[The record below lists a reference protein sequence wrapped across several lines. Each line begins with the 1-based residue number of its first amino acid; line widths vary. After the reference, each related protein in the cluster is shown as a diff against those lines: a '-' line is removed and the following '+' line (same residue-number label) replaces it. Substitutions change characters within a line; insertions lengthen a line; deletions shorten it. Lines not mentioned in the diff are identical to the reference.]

1 MINSA
6 IIYAYLRERNERMKK
21 TFFKSAKINE
31 FRLWGM
37 IFTLVG
43 MGVMI
48 LGTGGILLFGN
59 VGKIIAAFFLVIGMI
74 ALLVSV
80 AIYFWAG
87 MMSTS
92 ATMLDCPEC
101 HRPTKM
107 LGRTDRCMYCKT
119 ILTLD
124 PNEANTNVPEHA
136 HEVAAE
142 QAASIS
148 LEQNSQQK

>member
-1 MINSA
+1 
-6 IIYAYLRERNERMKK
+6 MKSI
-21 TFFKSAKINE
+21 FFKSAKINE

-59 VGKIIAAFFLVIGMI
+59 VGKIIAAFFLVIGLI

-92 ATMLDCPEC
+92 ATMLECPEC
-101 HRPTKM
+101 NRQTKM
-107 LGRTDRCMYCKT
+107 LGKTDRCMFCKT

-124 PNEANTNVPEHA
+124 PDAANTNVTEQSV
-136 HEVAAE
+136 ETSTE
-142 QAASIS
+142 QART
-148 LEQNSQQK
+148 

>member
-1 MINSA
+1 
-6 IIYAYLRERNERMKK
+6 MKNI
-21 TFFKSAKINE
+21 FFKSAKINE

-59 VGKIIAAFFLVIGMI
+59 VGKIIAAIFLVIGMI
-74 ALLVSV
+74 SLMISV
-80 AIYFWAG
+80 AVYFWAG

-92 ATMLDCPEC
+92 ATMLVCPEC
-101 HRPTKM
+101 NRQTKI
-107 LGRTDRCMYCKT
+107 LGKTDRCMFCKT

-124 PNEANTNVPEHA
+124 PAEANTNIPEA
-136 HEVAAE
+136 VRE
-142 QAASIS
+142 QSATTESHHK
-148 LEQNSQQK
+148 LNT

>member
-1 MINSA
+1 
-6 IIYAYLRERNERMKK
+6 MKSI
-21 TFFKSAKINE
+21 FFKSAKINE

-59 VGKIIAAFFLVIGMI
+59 VGKIIAAFFLVIGLI
-74 ALLVSV
+74 ALLISV

-92 ATMLDCPEC
+92 ATMLQCPEC
-101 HRPTKM
+101 NKQTKM
-107 LGRTDRCMYCKT
+107 LGKTDRCMFCKT

-124 PNEANTNVPEHA
+124 PEAATTNATNLSVETTS
-136 HEVAAE
+136 E
-142 QAASIS
+142 QARS
-148 LEQNSQQK
+148 

>member
-1 MINSA
+1 MYS
-6 IIYAYLRERNERMKK
+6 ERSTAMKNL
-21 TFFKSAKINE
+21 FFKTAKINE

-48 LGTGGILLFGN
+48 LGTGGILLFGD
-59 VGKIIAAFFLVIGMI
+59 VGKIIAAIFLVIGMI
-74 ALLVSV
+74 ALFISV

-92 ATMLDCPEC
+92 ATMLQCPEC
-101 HRPTKM
+101 NRPTKM
-107 LGRTDRCMYCKT
+107 LGKTDRCMYCKT

-124 PNEANTNVPEHA
+124 P
-136 HEVAAE
+136 E
-142 QAASIS
+142 QASAGV
-148 LEQNSQQK
+148 EEAKA